1 METYFSGSNI
11 EPSYEDDFGAEIEI
25 NHQSQHQQD
34 KNRTTIGQEQGNN
47 KARTWQQQDKN
58 RATLRQE
65 QGNNKRNTGQQ

>member
-1 METYFSGSNI
+1 MDRYYSEVAISNHH
-11 EPSYEDDFGAEIEI
+11 EFGVEIEI

-58 RATLRQE
+58 RATMRQE